1 MNRRYVAFAT
11 FGTGRFW
18 YSQQIFDQV
27 EGVTKS
33 WAGYTGGTTE
43 NPTYED
49 VCNSDT
55 GHAEVVHMEFDPTVV
70 TYETLLDI
78 FWEIHD
84 PTQLN
89 RQDKD
94 IGTQYRS
101 AIFTHDEYQ
110 ARVARESKAAKTASG
125 KYEAPIV
132 TTIQPAPTFWEAEDY
147 HQKYKERLDIRSW
160 MSDLFL
166 KRKKKE
172 K

>member
-1 MNRRYVAFAT
+1 MNRRYVALAT

-27 EGVTKS
+27 EGVNKS
-33 WAGYTGGTTE
+33 WAGYTGGHTQ

-49 VCNSDT
+49 VCTGDT
-55 GHAEVVHMEFDPTVV
+55 GHAEVVHLEFDPTVV

-110 ARVARESKAAKTASG
+110 ARVARESKAAKDASG
-125 KYEAPIV
+125 KYEEPIV

-160 MSDLFL
+160 MADLFV
-166 KRKKKE
+166 KRKKK

>member
-1 MNRRYVAFAT
+1 MNRRYVALAT
-11 FGTGRFW
+11 FGAGRFW

-27 EGVTKS
+27 EGVNKS
-33 WAGYTGGTTE
+33 WAGYTGGHTKD
-43 NPTYED
+43 PTYED
-49 VCNSDT
+49 VCKGDT
-55 GHAEVVHMEFDPTVV
+55 GHVEVVHLEFDPTVV

-110 ARVARESKAAKTASG
+110 ARVARESKAAKDASG
-125 KYEAPIV
+125 KYAEPIV

-160 MSDLFL
+160 MADLFP
-166 KRKKKE
+166 KRKKK
-172 K
+172 

>member
-18 YSQQIFDQV
+18 HSQQIFDQV

-33 WAGYTGGTTE
+33 WAGYTGGTTK

-49 VCNSDT
+49 VCNTNT
-55 GHAEVVHMEFDPTVV
+55 GHAEVVHMEFDPKVV
-70 TYETLLDI
+70 TYETLLEI

-110 ARVARESKAAKTASG
+110 ERVAHESKAAKDASG

-147 HQKYKERLDIRSW
+147 HQQYKDRLDYRSW

-166 KRKKKE
+166 KRKKK
-172 K
+172 

>member
-11 FGTGRFW
+11 FGAGRFW
-18 YSQQIFDQV
+18 FSQQVFDQV

-33 WAGYTGGTTE
+33 WAGYTGGVTE

-49 VCNSDT
+49 VCNSNT
-55 GHAEVVHMEFDPTVV
+55 GHVEVVHMEFDPTVV

-110 ARVARESKAAKTASG
+110 ARVARESKAAKDASG

-166 KRKKKE
+166 KRKKK